1 MRLYYA
7 QNKEDL
13 FIKAFFPDI
22 TNGFYIDVGANDPIL
37 DSVTKLL
44 YDEGWSGIN
53 VEPIQGLADA
63 LRRER
68 PRDTILQIGISNK
81 AGKLTFTEYPEG
93 NGLSTF
99 NDSMRDYYKQGD
111 HPFPTSNVKEYTV
124 PVKTL
129 NDVIKEAKPAHI
141 HVLKIDVEGYEYEV
155 IEGND
160 WHVNRPEL
168 ICIEANHINHDWR
181 PVLEKNKYHLV
192 FFDGVN
198 NYYLAEESLS
208 RKDNFDY
215 PDTVFAGN
223 PVYYPAYLEI
233 SKPLESQLKALS
245 QKVQD
250 QEENIALLHRQQ
262 RDVRFLAKRL
272 AIEVQLRLNKRAKGN
287 TQRSGLTYAHDESIQ
302 AKLAEPKQKSDS
314 LISFIHERD
323 SVNVQSH
330 KQSVIAALKPIP
342 WKVAAAVFS
351 TMIIV
356 AKKGVRFVR

>member
-13 FIKAFFPDI
+13 FIKAFFPDV
-22 TNGFYIDVGANDPIL
+22 TDGFYIDVGANDPVI

-53 VEPIQGLADA
+53 IEPIQNLADS
-63 LRRER
+63 LKRER
-68 PRDTILQIGISNK
+68 PRDTTLQIGISNK
-81 AGKLTFTEYPEG
+81 ASKLTFTEYPDG

-99 NDSMRDYYKQGD
+99 NDSMREYYKQGD
-111 HPFPTSNVKEYTV
+111 HPFPTANVKEYSV

-129 NDVIKEAKPAHI
+129 NDVIKEVKPAHI
-141 HVLKIDVEGYEYEV
+141 HALKIDVEGYEYEV

-160 WHVNRPEL
+160 WRVNRPEL
-168 ICIEANHINHDWR
+168 ICIEANHINHDWQ
-181 PVLEKNKYHLV
+181 PILEKNKYYLV

-233 SKPLESQLKALS
+233 SKPLESRLNALS
-245 QKVQD
+245 QKAQD
-250 QEENIALLHRQQ
+250 QEDSIALLHRQQ

-272 AIEVQLRLNKRAKGN
+272 SAEIQLRLNKRAMGN
-287 TQRSGLTYAHDESIQ
+287 TQRGGLTYISDESIR
-302 AKLAEPKQKSDS
+302 AKLSGPKRKASD
-314 LISFIHERD
+314 LTSFIHERD
-323 SVNVQSH
+323 RANVISQ
-330 KQSVIAALKPIP
+330 KRSVIDVLRPFP
-342 WKVAAAVFS
+342 WRIAAAMFS
-351 TMIIV
+351 LVTII